1 MTQLCPQV
9 QARCILTA
17 MAEEQRNC
25 KGTQYLLRLR
35 TGNTI
40 TLLAKAS
47 HNTSLTR
54 EIASL
59 VKELQNHTTKDL
71 IQGVT
76 SWDH

>member
-1 MTQLCPQV
+1 M
-9 QARCILTA
+9 A

-54 EIASL
+54 EIDSL
-59 VKELQNHTTKDL
+59 FSEGTAKPHNKGPDTGGDKLGPL
-71 IQGVT
+71 MR
-76 SWDH
+76 SFYYS